1 MSTIEH
7 AAPPRDY
14 HADEVLVVDRRDQL
28 RALADNLR
36 ATLVALLRD
45 RARSTQE
52 LSEELRLPKGTVG
65 HHLKVLER
73 AGLIRV
79 VRTRKVRA
87 VTEKFYGRVAWLFLI
102 RSEEAPETS
111 GLLAAAA
118 LRRAADEL
126 EVAPAAEGRAAFGVL
141 RVRLTADAARRFERR
156 LQRLTKDLLDAQVD
170 EGEQYVV
177 AAALFK
183 RQQVA

>member
-7 AAPPRDY
+7 AASPRDY
-14 HADEVLVVDRRDQL
+14 DADEVLIVDKPDQL
-28 RALADNLR
+28 RALADDLR
-36 ATLVALLRD
+36 ATLVALLRE

-52 LSEELRLPKGTVG
+52 LAVELRLPKGTVG

-79 VRTRKVRA
+79 VRTRRVRA

-102 RSEEAPETS
+102 RSEQAPEAS
-111 GLLAAAA
+111 GVAAAA

-126 EVAPAAEGRAAFGVL
+126 EAAPAAAAQTAFGVL
-141 RVRLTADAARRFERR
+141 RVRLSRDDLQRFERR
-156 LQRLTKDLLDAQVD
+156 LRRLTDDVLAADGKEGAPYLLAL
-170 EGEQYVV
+170 
-177 AAALFK
+177 ALFE
-183 RQQVA
+183 RRVDA

>member
-1 MSTIEH
+1 MSTIEQ
-7 AAPPRDY
+7 AAPRRDY
-14 HADEVLVVDRRDQL
+14 DADEVLVVDKPEQL

-36 ATLVALLRD
+36 ATLVALLRE

-52 LSEELRLPKGTVG
+52 LAQELRLPKGTVG

-79 VRTRKVRA
+79 VRTRRVRA
-87 VTEKFYGRVAWLFLI
+87 VTEKFYGRVAFLFLI

-111 GLLAAAA
+111 GLVGAAA

-126 EVAPAAEGRAAFGVL
+126 EAAPPATGHAAFGVL
-141 RVRLTADAARRFERR
+141 RVRLSPADARRIERR
-156 LQRLTKDLLDAQVD
+156 LEKLTEDTLAAQTD
-170 EGEQYVV
+170 DGDSYVV
-177 AAALFK
+177 AAALF
-183 RQQVA
+183 RRTADA